1 MIEIKVIK
9 MADVSE
15 DLSELSSLRSAG
27 WKLQDRSSVN
37 GELSVFATREVSL
50 CQFFGV

>member
-1 MIEIKVIK
+1 MIQIKVIK

-27 WKLQDRSSVN
+27 WQLKDRGSVN
-37 GELSVFATREVSL
+37 GELSVIATREVSL
-50 CQFFGV
+50 CQFFCV